1 MKKIKQNQ
9 GSPEKWWKWDE
20 TEQNTNQKKQ
30 SKKEEQTEEE
40 EDSGR
45 EMNTDR
51 VHVFHHAICE
61 ALINVSL
68 SLQRRLLAETLR
80 LVSSPS
86 SSSLLLLSPSWIP
99 LFLLRWHNPSSCG
112 AMSGRP
118 QVTLR
123 NSVRETEVKCEIL
136 IARAFVC
143 LCVLTAFNAMLIQ
156 FIFNEGTVS
165 AYREA
170 KQISGLLHSG
180 KSIAQLF
187 ILLFELCV

>member
-123 NSVRETEVKCEIL
+123 NSVRVTEVKCEIL
-136 IARAFVC
+136 IARACVC

-170 KQISGLLHSG
+170 KEISGLLHSG